1 MSEARILKHLAHL
14 VSQDSQNP
22 PRGFSGE
29 DALITYPV
37 SVLEGAG
44 FEVRVDDFG
53 EGHIN
58 ILATRGAPKLLFNC
72 HLDTVPV
79 GEGWTRPALELTV
92 DDGLAFGRGV
102 CDIKG
107 AAACL
112 LALAEDT
119 GEGVGHDMAV
129 LLTTDEEGAG
139 SSCVQRYLASPV
151 DGIEQVVVCE
161 PTLCEAITEHRGFLS
176 VKGVIQGEAGHS
188 SEPRALHDNANHRL
202 AQWLSAALTYT
213 EALADANQA
222 SGFNVGLISGGTKS
236 NVIAPEAR
244 LHYSARLAPGQSN
257 EAFFDTVK
265 NLGGAHAWAQWA
277 IPFSGS
283 PLPAAGQTSEAAM
296 GFCEAVRATS
306 EFKVGA
312 PVAFWTEAAL
322 FSEAGLPVLVLGPG
336 DIAQAHTTDEWVAI
350 DELNRAYDL
359 YRVMNNTAIPNVASG

>member
-1 MSEARILKHLAHL
+1 VSEARILHHLAHL

-22 PRGFSGE
+22 PRAFSAN

-37 SVLEGAG
+37 SVLERAG

-53 EGHIN
+53 DGHIN

-72 HLDTVPV
+72 HLDTVPI
-79 GEGWTRPALELTV
+79 GEGWTRPALDLTL

-112 LALAEDT
+112 LTLAEDD
-119 GEGVGHDMAV
+119 GEDGGQDMAL

-139 SSCVQRYLASPV
+139 SCCVQRYLDQPL

-176 VKGVIQGEAGHS
+176 VKGVIQGQAGHS
-188 SEPRALHDNANHRL
+188 SEPRALADNANHRL
-202 AQWLSAALTYT
+202 AQWLSATLTYT
-213 EALADANQA
+213 QAMNEANQP

-257 EAFFDTVK
+257 EAFFETVK
-265 NLGGAHAWAQWA
+265 NLGGAHAWADWE

-283 PLPAAGQTSEAAM
+283 PLPAAGQTSEAAL
-296 GFCEAVRATS
+296 GFCARVKATTALT
-306 EFKVGA
+306 VGA

-322 FSEAGLPVLVLGPG
+322 FSQAGWPVLVLGPG
-336 DIAQAHTTDEWVAI
+336 DIAQAHTADEWVSVA
-350 DELNRAYDL
+350 ELNRAL
-359 YRVMNNTAIPNVASG
+359 GIYRAMNNVAVSA